1 MRAVGIFYVFFLYL
15 INVSNA
21 QITFTAFDQPYC
33 GGTVNHTYTF
43 LNYDIGGGGSG
54 TQHCYYVF
62 RDGVV
67 ILNVIG
73 GSMGAGQFCREL
85 IFINDSTGFLLA
97 ETPNT
102 AYAKK
107 TSDYGQTWQLIGNTA
122 PGYRAFFPISLN
134 YGYLFSSPTS
144 NMLYVARCSDI
155 EPPVSNYIYDYSIY
169 SDEFRWD
176 TIIGPTLCGIDS
188 LNAFFKNDSTFKV
201 DYHFYFYELP
211 VGIEEVETN
220 KAFNIFPNPSSTS
233 ITIKASFPFIEG
245 TIIDM
250 QGKIV
255 KSFNSSS
262 IDISQLEQ
270 GLYFIRIKD
279 EKGKFHFLK
288 FIKSNE

>member
-1 MRAVGIFYVFFLYL
+1 MRAVGILYVFFLSL
-15 INVSNA
+15 ANTSNA
-21 QITFTAFDQPYC
+21 QISFTGFDETYC

-43 LNYDIGGGGSG
+43 LNYDIGGPGSG
-54 TQHCYYVF
+54 AQHCYYVF

-73 GSMGAGQFCREL
+73 GSMGSGEFCREL

-97 ETPNT
+97 ETGLT

-107 TSDYGQTWQLIGNTA
+107 TSDYGQTWQLFGNTA
-122 PGYRAFFPISLN
+122 RGYRAFFPISLN

-201 DYHFYFYELP
+201 DYHFYFHQLP
-211 VGIEEVETN
+211 VGIEEIEAN
-220 KAFNIFPNPSSTS
+220 KTFNIFPNPSSS
-233 ITIKASFPFIEG
+233 IINVMGSSMFLDA
-245 TIIDM
+245 TIIDI
-250 QGKIV
+250 QGKTV
-255 KSFNSSS
+255 QSFKSTS
-262 IDISQLEQ
+262 IDISDLEA
-270 GLYFIRIKD
+270 GIYFVRIRDQNK
-279 EKGKFHFLK
+279 KYHFLK
-288 FIKSNE
+288 FIKSN